1 MGPNDDQEAKMY
13 TRKERAVGFVF
24 VVAIMASPGPWSS
37 AQDSKQVIPP
47 ETSRI
52 RSLRQEADRRIDALS
67 PRMIEISD
75 WMYKNP
81 EPGFLEFKAAAMLTE
96 ELKRHGFEIEMGVPG
111 LDPNFDRLKVIGGI
125 PAGYSGPPGMPTA
138 FKAKYKGKSEHPVI
152 GIAVE
157 YDALRGNPPFHGCQH
172 NMQGPTGIG
181 AAIALA
187 QSMEANGI
195 PGSVWVI
202 GTPAEEVG
210 PPSKAAQAKA
220 GYYDGIDFM
229 LRSHGT
235 ARETLHYPGG
245 FSARNIRQM
254 KYTFHGKSAHAQSA
268 WEGRSALDAVFLLF
282 HSVDM
287 MREHSEPQFR
297 FHGIVSDGGV
307 APNIVPEMASAT
319 IWIRHLIDQTPVG
332 SMSPKKSGK
341 MIDDKMAELDNITKG
356 AALATGTT
364 VNIDH
369 YGEYV
374 PGISVGVMN
383 DIAFQY
389 AVDYGGVKSGERA
402 VPNDWEETG
411 YGTLVVPGVQI
422 SIGTEGIP
430 EVPGHSQQNADI
442 SISPTGHRSLVLT
455 AKVMGAVGLRLLMD
469 PELSQ
474 KAKAEHTQLVE
485 KYNK

>member
-1 MGPNDDQEAKMY
+1 MY

-75 WMYKNP
+75 WIYKNP

-341 MIDDKMAELDNITKG
+341 MIDDKMAELDNMAKG

-374 PGISVGVMN
+374 AGISVGVMN

>member
-1 MGPNDDQEAKMY
+1 MY